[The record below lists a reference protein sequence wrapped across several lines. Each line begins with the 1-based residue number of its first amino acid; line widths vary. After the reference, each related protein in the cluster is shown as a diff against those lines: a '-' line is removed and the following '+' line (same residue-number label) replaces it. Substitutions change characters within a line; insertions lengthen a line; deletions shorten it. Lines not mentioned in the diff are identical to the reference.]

1 MPKIPTFTSQA
12 RPTAEIG
19 AVTSNLQ
26 VPLSQ
31 TVAGALSP
39 LTDMVVKKAVQ
50 ANDTQNRTE
59 ALTLENKFIMD
70 MQKVNE
76 TIANDPVYGVNK
88 EAANAYY
95 QEQSKILL
103 NKYQGQ
109 STNNASKTLFSN
121 NALGEIQKGIFRN
134 EKQIDKN
141 ILVQLDNQVDQKEN
155 ILLTQAI
162 LGDNNQFDYGVL
174 TTDLTNLYTDSYAGK
189 VPAPQLNKIINSI
202 PGKIETY
209 QANKDIGDNPRLAFT
224 ELSNPDSK
232 FYSNIPIEQRQ
243 RLIKNVKGIL
253 LPEVENEWKNY
264 VAAAAEGKEPVPFDL
279 NFAKKILK
287 PQTITQMSN
296 QLKTIDTTVKNT
308 ASLNSVSNKDLTSS
322 LTQFKSEIDE
332 KVKAGT
338 LDFIIGEN
346 RKKYYNDIAANR
358 QEQLKTDP
366 AQFILTTN
374 DEFKN
379 LALEIANETNPELI
393 NQMQINLANRFIEE
407 QERLGVPSYE
417 VKVMPVGQ
425 ADNWVNAYTNGDQTM
440 RVSMLQTL
448 ESQFGSNTSPAMR
461 QLLIAGLPT
470 TAELSAYFGSPDITK
485 IFLSFDDKEERN
497 RLKTF
502 GVDNN
507 VKFNTLRSDIR
518 TSKDIR
524 IFEDIVALNGG
535 ENSSVASEKMSN
547 IVDTLT
553 YYTLNDMFVNGNNE
567 RVARTKAIALIGDS
581 FQVEDTYY
589 VPTILGGKRLNQNQ
603 VDAVVDKANVI
614 KDHYLTEFGPVAF
627 GSLKDKASSLEIN
640 EQFNINLKEGEW
652 RNTPDGESLIYGIV
666 FPDGAFTPIKNANN
680 EFLEFRIDSFGDYTL
695 PGTDIQMNINLKNPV
710 EPSSDDAASLT
721 GEDRV
726 RYVDAQTTMSDATSY
741 TGANDQPS
749 FLNYMKKVEN
759 ASIINKT
766 PKSFRHSSPE
776 GGLDTVGFGHKL
788 TAEEQKTNTIYGYN
802 IDNLTTEQV
811 NDIFQQ
817 DINKAEEILIK
828 NYGDK
833 YNNLDDRR
841 KQMLI
846 DFQFNGGSKMVKKFK
861 KFRTAIFN
869 GDEETMKKEYIRFFT
884 DTQGSTKS
892 LARNKDF
899 ADYFFN

>member
-12 RPTAEIG
+12 RPTAEVG
-19 AVTSNLQ
+19 SVKSNLKI
-26 VPLSQ
+26 PLSQ

-76 TIANDPVYGVNK
+76 TITNDPVYGVNK

-109 STNNASKTLFSN
+109 STNNASKTLFAN

-134 EKQIDKN
+134 SNQIDKN
-141 ILVQLDNQVDQKEN
+141 ILTQLDNQVDQKEN
-155 ILLTQAI
+155 HLLTQAI
-162 LGDNNQFDYGVL
+162 LGANNQFDYGVL
-174 TTDLTNLYTDSYAGK
+174 TTDLTNLYTDSYGGK

-224 ELSNPDSK
+224 ELNNPDSK

-264 VAAAAEGKEPVPFDL
+264 VAAAGEGKEPVPFDL

-296 QLKTIDTTVKNT
+296 QLKTIDTTIKNT
-308 ASLNSVSNKDLTSS
+308 ASLNSISNKDLTSS
-322 LTQFKSEIDE
+322 LIQFKSEIDE

-417 VKVMPVGQ
+417 VKVMPVSQ
-425 ADNWVNAYTNGDQTM
+425 ADNWVGAYTNGDQNM

-470 TAELSAYFGSPDITK
+470 TAELSSYFGSPDITK

-502 GVDNN
+502 GVDND

-518 TSKDIR
+518 TSKEIR

-547 IVDTLT
+547 IVDTLS
-553 YYTLNDMFVNGNNE
+553 YYTLNDMFVNGNSE
-567 RVARTKAIALIGDS
+567 RVARKKAIDLIDNS
-581 FQVEDTYY
+581 FEVQDTYY

-614 KDHYLTEFGPVAF
+614 KDHYLTEFDAVAF
-627 GSLKDKASSLEIN
+627 GSVKDKTSSLDIN

-710 EPSSDDAASLT
+710 PEEDNSASLT
-721 GEDRV
+721 EDDRL
-726 RYVDAQTTMSDATSY
+726 RYVDSGMIMSDATNY

-759 ASIINKT
+759 SSIINKT

-788 TAEEQKTNTIYGYN
+788 TAEEQKINTIYNYN
-802 IDNLTTEQV
+802 IDTLTIEQV

-817 DINKAEEILIK
+817 DINKSEQVLIK
-828 NYGDK
+828 TYADK

-846 DFQFNGGSKMVKKFK
+846 DMQFNVRNFNKPSVFPNFK
-861 KFRTAIFN
+861 KALFA
-869 GDEETMKKEYIRFFT
+869 GDEETMKKEYKRFFKSNG
-884 DTQGSTKS
+884 QTKS